1 MADGDPEPATA
12 PETAEYKRPAPAAAV
27 EVEETRSPPPEG
39 TAEEKRPSQE
49 AAAAEVEKRLTPPEG
64 PAEEKHPSQ
73 ETAAAEV
80 DTRPPPDASGTP
92 PAQNPKKEA
101 KDRKK
106 VEKEIGDESKA
117 KRVKKD
123 KGKGDKQ
130 EKVDAMGKVLEVK
143 PVKVEGAEK
152 EVKATRRP
160 AGASADTPILAVPV
174 VAVPCFMAPQGFAA
188 QFALTHQAALAS
200 VTAQAQM
207 HMQSP
212 TTSTCSEA
220 PSSPFYITPR
230 SIVPLQQSPS
240 ATAGNVC
247 RQLADKPFSS
257 EPKSPHHVA
266 VNMVAD
272 GFNWRKYGQKQVKSS
287 ENSRSYYR
295 CTHSGCSA
303 KKKVEH
309 CPDGRVVEIIYRG
322 AHNHEPP
329 PKTRFAKEKVTP
341 IGVPS
346 GGETLR
352 LVNTEILESSTPTC
366 KLDHSAVSEI
376 SEQQLFCSSDCEGDA
391 GNKSEDEHPSAES
404 LPKKR
409 AIETTAPNLTP
420 VLRTVREQKIIVQ
433 AGKMSDGYRWRKYGQ
448 KIVKGNPN
456 PRSYYR
462 CTHGGCPVRKHV
474 EKAPDDVNNIV
485 ITYEGKHNH
494 DEPFRSNS
502 IPVSAIGPPVANIE
516 QPNTSTTTADERP
529 PTITQ
534 KDANG
539 VSDKETTLEFG
550 GEKALES
557 AQTLLSIK
565 TNSDETKNSVLKETS
580 AAVPVQNN

>member
-1 MADGDPEPATA
+1 MADGDPEPAPA
-12 PETAEYKRPAPAAAV
+12 PGTTQDKRPDPA
-27 EVEETRSPPPEG
+27 RPPPPDG
-39 TAEEKRPSQE
+39 TAEEKRPFQE
-49 AAAAEVEKRLTPPEG
+49 AAAAEVEKRPPPPEG
-64 PAEEKHPSQ
+64 PAEEKLPSR
-73 ETAAAEV
+73 EAAAAEV
-80 DTRPPPDASGTP
+80 ETRPPPESSGAP
-92 PAQNPKKEA
+92 HAEDPKKEA
-101 KDRKK
+101 EAEAKDGKK
-106 VEKEIGDESKA
+106 VEVIGDETKE

-123 KGKGDKQ
+123 KRKGDKQ
-130 EKVDAMGKVLEVK
+130 EKEKVDAKGKMSEVK
-143 PVKVEGAEK
+143 QVKMEGTEK

-174 VAVPCFMAPQGFAA
+174 VAVPCFMAPPGFAA
-188 QFALTHQAALAS
+188 QFALTHQAALAG

-207 HMQSP
+207 HIQSP

-230 SIVPLQQSPS
+230 SVVPLQQSPS
-240 ATAGNVC
+240 VTEGNVC
-247 RQLADKPFSS
+247 RQIADKPFSS
-257 EPKSPHHVA
+257 EPKSPHHAV

-295 CTHSGCSA
+295 CTYWVCSA

-329 PKTRFAKEKVTP
+329 QKTRFAKEKVTP

-366 KLDHSAVSEI
+366 KLDHSAVPET

-391 GNKSEDEHPSAES
+391 GNKSEDEHPSAEP
-404 LPKKR
+404 LPKR
-409 AIETTAPNLTP
+409 RSETTAPTLTP

-462 CTHGGCPVRKHV
+462 CTHAGCPVRKHV
-474 EKAPDDVNNIV
+474 EKAPDDVNNII

-494 DEPFRSNS
+494 DEPFRSSS

-534 KDANG
+534 KDANC

-557 AQTLLSIK
+557 AQTLLIIK
-565 TNSDETKNSVLKETS
+565 TNSDEMKNSVLKETS
-580 AAVPVQNN
+580 AAVPVQNS

>member
-1 MADGDPEPATA
+1 MADGDPEPAPA
-12 PETAEYKRPAPAAAV
+12 DDKCPAPAAAV
-27 EVEETRSPPPEG
+27 EVEEARPPPPAG
-39 TAEEKRPSQE
+39 PAEEKRPAQE
-49 AAAAEVEKRLTPPEG
+49 AVAAEVEMRPLPE
-64 PAEEKHPSQ
+64 
-73 ETAAAEV
+73 
-80 DTRPPPDASGTP
+80 ASGTP
-92 PAQNPKKEA
+92 SAKDPEKEA
-101 KDRKK
+101 KVGKG
-106 VEKEIGDESKA
+106 VEKAIGDETKE
-117 KRVKKD
+117 KREED
-123 KGKGDKQ
+123 KGKGVKQ
-130 EKVDAMGKVLEVK
+130 EQENVEDAKEKAEAKVHAA
-143 PVKVEGAEK
+143 VKVEGTEK

-160 AGASADTPILAVPV
+160 AGASAETPILAVPV
-174 VAVPCFMAPQGFAA
+174 VAVPCFIAPPGFAG
-188 QFALTHQAALAS
+188 QFAMSHQAALAS
-200 VTAQAQM
+200 VTSQAQM
-207 HMQSP
+207 HLQSP

-230 SIVPLQQSPS
+230 SIVPPQQSPS
-240 ATAGNVC
+240 ITEGNVS

-257 EPKSPHHVA
+257 EPKSPHHVV

-295 CTHSGCSA
+295 CTSSGCLA

-329 PKTRFAKEKVTP
+329 QKTRFAKAKVTP

-346 GGETLR
+346 GGDTLR

-366 KLDHSAVSEI
+366 KLEQTAVSET

-391 GNKSEDEHPSAES
+391 GNKSEDEHPSAEP
-404 LPKKR
+404 LPKQR
-409 AIETTAPNLTP
+409 AIETTSPNLTP

-462 CTHGGCPVRKHV
+462 CTHSGCPVRKHV

-485 ITYEGKHNH
+485 VTYEGKHNH

-502 IPVSAIGPPVANIE
+502 IPVSAISPSVTTIE
-516 QPNTSTTTADERP
+516 QPNTSTTTSDERP

-565 TNSDETKNSVLKETS
+565 TNSDDMKNSVLKETS
-580 AAVPVQNN
+580 AAVPVQNS

>member
-1 MADGDPEPATA
+1 MADGDPEL
-12 PETAEYKRPAPAAAV
+12 APAREKPSAPPP
-27 EVEETRSPPPEG
+27 RPPPPEPPG
-39 TAEEKRPSQE
+39 GLVEEKRQSKEE
-49 AAAAEVEKRLTPPEG
+49 AAAAEVE
-64 PAEEKHPSQ
+64 
-73 ETAAAEV
+73 
-80 DTRPPPDASGTP
+80 TRPPPEPPGAP
-92 PAQNPKKEA
+92 PAENREKEA
-101 KDRKK
+101 EAEAKERKE
-106 VEKEIGDESKA
+106 VEKGMGDETTETKE
-117 KRVKKD
+117 KRGEED
-123 KGKGDKQ
+123 KGKGEKQ
-130 EKVDAMGKVLEVK
+130 GKEKMKEEEAKEKEAAKEKAEAKGKVKVHAV
-143 PVKVEGAEK
+143 VKVEGTEK
-152 EVKATRRP
+152 EVKPTRRP
-160 AGASADTPILAVPV
+160 AGASAETPILAVPV
-174 VAVPCFMAPQGFAA
+174 VAVPCFIAPSGFA
-188 QFALTHQAALAS
+188 FAMTHQAALAS

-207 HMQSP
+207 HLQSP

-240 ATAGNVC
+240 TEGNVC

-257 EPKSPHHVA
+257 EPKSPHL

-295 CTHSGCSA
+295 CTSSGCSA

-341 IGVPS
+341 ISVPS

-366 KLDHSAVSEI
+366 KSDHFAVSETC
-376 SEQQLFCSSDCEGDA
+376 EQQLFCSSDCEGDA
-391 GNKSEDEHPSAES
+391 GNKSEDENPSAEPV
-404 LPKKR
+404 PKR
-409 AIETTAPNLTP
+409 RVMETTAPNLTP

-485 ITYEGKHNH
+485 VTYEGKHNH

-502 IPVSAIGPPVANIE
+502 IPVSAISPPVATIE
-516 QPNTSTTTADERP
+516 QPNTSTTTSDEKP

-539 VSDKETTLEFG
+539 ESDKETTLEFG

-565 TNSDETKNSVLKETS
+565 TNSEDMKNSVLKETS
-580 AAVPVQNN
+580 SAVPVQNS

>member
-1 MADGDPEPATA
+1 MADGSPEPAPA
-12 PETAEYKRPAPAAAV
+12 NEKLPAPAEV
-27 EVEETRSPPPEG
+27 EVEDPSQPPPELSG
-39 TAEEKRPSQE
+39 SPGQKP
-49 AAAAEVEKRLTPPEG
+49 AAAEVE
-64 PAEEKHPSQ
+64 S
-73 ETAAAEV
+73 
-80 DTRPPPDASGTP
+80 RPPPETP
-92 PAQNPKKEA
+92 QATPAMEPKKEA
-101 KDRKK
+101 DAKEKANQVD
-106 VEKEIGDESKA
+106 EKETGDEA
-117 KRVKKD
+117 KE
-123 KGKGDKQ
+123 KGKEEDK
-130 EKVDAMGKVLEVK
+130 EKEAKGKVPVEVK
-143 PVKVEGAEK
+143 VEK

-174 VAVPCFMAPQGFAA
+174 VAVPCFIAPPGFAG
-188 QFALTHQAALAS
+188 QFAMTHQAALAS

-207 HMQSP
+207 QLQSP
-212 TTSTCSEA
+212 TSSTCSEV

-230 SIVPLQQSPS
+230 SVVPLQQSPS
-240 ATAGNVC
+240 VTEGNVC
-247 RQLADKPFSS
+247 TPTSDKLFSS
-257 EPKSPHHVA
+257 DSKSHHV
-266 VNMVAD
+266 VNTVPD

-287 ENSRSYYR
+287 DNSRSYYR
-295 CTHSGCSA
+295 CTNSGCLA

-309 CPDGRVVEIIYRG
+309 FPDGRVVEIIYRG

-329 PKTRFAKEKVTP
+329 QKTRFAKERVTP

-352 LVNTEILESSTPTC
+352 LVNTEIAESSTPTC
-366 KLDHSAVSEI
+366 KLEQNPVPET
-376 SEQQLFCSSDCEGDA
+376 SEQHLFCSSDCEGDA
-391 GNKSEDEHPSAES
+391 GNKSEDEHPSTP

-409 AIETTAPNLTP
+409 ALETTAPNLTP

-456 PRSYYR
+456 PRVAIVGGEWAIGGRHLLAGRSAAAHLKKMQSWSYYR

-485 ITYEGKHNH
+485 VTYEGKHNH

-502 IPVSAIGPPVANIE
+502 IPVSAISPSAAATTE
-516 QPNTSTTTADERP
+516 QTDTTTTTSDGKP

-534 KDANG
+534 KDGNDEA
-539 VSDKETTLEFG
+539 DKETTLEFG

-565 TNSDETKNSVLKETS
+565 TNSDDVKNSVLKETS
-580 AAVPVQNN
+580 ATVPVQNS